1 MRTFKVIALS
11 CSGKG
16 KKIYSAQEV
25 VNEDGFPEGTCD
37 ELIEKGFIEEI
48 KPTINEDDDK
58 LQKLAESE
66 AKKKEKAES
75 EAKKKAES
83 ETKKK

>member
-16 KKIYSAQEV
+16 KKIYSSKDI

-37 ELIEKGFIEEI
+37 ELIEKGFIKEI
-48 KPTINEDDDK
+48 KKPKINEDDGK
-58 LQKLAESE
+58 TQKE
-66 AKKKEKAES
+66 AGSKKKTES
-75 EAKKKAES
+75 DKK
-83 ETKKK
+83 

>member
-37 ELIEKGFIEEI
+37 ELVEKGFIEEI
-48 KPTINEDDDK
+48 KKPMINEDDGK
-58 LQKLAESE
+58 IQKE
-66 AKKKEKAES
+66 A
-75 EAKKKAES
+75 AKKKAES